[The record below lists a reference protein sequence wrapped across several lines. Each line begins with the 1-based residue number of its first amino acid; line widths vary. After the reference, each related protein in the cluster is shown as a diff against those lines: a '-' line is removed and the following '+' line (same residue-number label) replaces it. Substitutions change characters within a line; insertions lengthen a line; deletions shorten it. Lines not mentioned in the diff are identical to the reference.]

1 MEKAILDMF
10 RKIVEK
16 HKVVLFFDDI
26 QWMDAMSFQLLNRIL
41 LTLGTERIL
50 LMCTYN
56 QNNDVEVM
64 ESLEKLMKKDYL
76 HVISLNPFTE
86 EETME
91 LLHKYLPELN
101 GDEQKLRSIF
111 QMTDG
116 NAFFLMEL
124 VNLIKEK

>member
-1 MEKAILDMF
+1 
-10 RKIVEK
+10 
-16 HKVVLFFDDI
+16 
-26 QWMDAMSFQLLNRIL
+26 
-41 LTLGTERIL
+41 
-50 LMCTYN
+50 MCTYN

-101 GDEQKLRSIF
+101 GMSRSS
-111 QMTDG
+111 G
-116 NAFFLMEL
+116 
-124 VNLIKEK
+124 VYSR